1 MESETRSL
9 PILSAPTETLPNAL
23 RAEETRHARLAGLGT
38 LLLPREGQGVLP
50 REGTRDPAAR
60 GTLCSL
66 TAPPGQ
72 QSAAPSREPAC
83 VVRREINL
91 REPPACRPFLVTP
104 GPAPGRGPAPGP
116 RAAQRRGRGFL
127 EAPPRPGPRSSV
139 RPPSA
144 ARGVLVKCWPN
155 PWPARYQ
162 GRLEGSLIR
171 LRAHTR
177 LTRDGG
183 ILLARATGAG
193 PSLIVLPC
201 TPGDPL
207 TAGPQLSLSAQG

>member
-1 MESETRSL
+1 MSSPEKARE
-9 PILSAPTETLPNAL
+9 ILRPEG
-23 RAEETRHARLAGLGT
+23 HW
-38 LLLPREGQGVLP
+38 PR
-50 REGTRDPAAR
+50 RR
-60 GTLCSL
+60 LCSL

-91 REPPACRPFLVTP
+91 REPPACAAFLGDSGS
-104 GPAPGRGPAPGP
+104 GPWTRAPPGP

-127 EAPPRPGPRSSV
+127 EAPPRPGPRLSV
-139 RPPSA
+139 RLPSA
-144 ARGVLVKCWPN
+144 ARGVLVKCLPN
-155 PWPARYQ
+155 PWPAWYQ
-162 GRLEGSLIR
+162 GRSEGSLIR

-201 TPGDPL
+201 TLGDPL
-207 TAGPQLSLSAQG
+207 TAGPQG